1 MKLKKFFSITIIC
14 ALLIAFFAGVV
25 YAEENNLTTSQEV
38 NYDDDI
44 MLINSNDETNQV
56 AMDNMKNIRDDV
68 YLLDSDVTLKDN
80 VDGNVYIMAKDVEIT
95 SEEISGNVFICA
107 EEINI
112 RNTYINGSLF
122 LVGEKI
128 NVTAFASDA
137 YIAGNKV
144 TLGEETRILRDLRVA
159 ADKLEINGVISRNV
173 FASAD
178 DIKMNNNTIVEGNFN
193 YSSKNEIN
201 ISENVRGEINFEEL
215 KENDKTNS
223 NNVID
228 YIKGILTSIASSALI
243 ILFIIFVLP
252 KFNQN
257 ISEAKLLESFGLGIG
272 FLVVVPIITILL
284 FMTIIGVMP
293 AFLLIAIYIA
303 MLAIG
308 YTISAISIAGKIYK
322 KINKEGN
329 SKLYIFLFT
338 IITLIALNL
347 ISSIPVIGG
356 IVSFVLTMIGDGII
370 ISNIIK
376 AR

>member
-14 ALLIAFFAGVV
+14 ALLIAFLAGFV

-44 MLINSNDETNQV
+44 MLINSNDETNPV

-122 LVGEKI
+122 LAGEKI

-137 YIAGNKV
+137 YIVGNKV

-173 FASAD
+173 FASAN
-178 DIKMNNNTIVEGNFN
+178 DIKMNNNTIVEGDFN
-193 YSSKNEIN
+193 YSAKNEIN
-201 ISENVRGEINFEEL
+201 ISENVRGEVNFEEL
-215 KENDKTNS
+215 EENDKTNS
-223 NNVID
+223 NKVID

-257 ISEAKLLESFGLGIG
+257 IGEAKLLEAFGLGIG
-272 FLVVVPIITILL
+272 FLVVVPIIIILL

-338 IITLIALNL
+338 IITLIVLNL

>member
-14 ALLIAFFAGVV
+14 ALLIAFLAGFV

-44 MLINSNDETNQV
+44 MLINSNDETNPV

-122 LVGEKI
+122 LAGEKI

-137 YIAGNKV
+137 YIVGNKV

-173 FASAD
+173 FASAN
-178 DIKMNNNTIVEGNFN
+178 DIKMNNNTIVEGDFN
-193 YSSKNEIN
+193 YSAKNEIN
-201 ISENVRGEINFEEL
+201 ISENVRGEVNFEEL
-215 KENDKTNS
+215 EENDKANS
-223 NNVID
+223 NKVID

-257 ISEAKLLESFGLGIG
+257 IGEAKLLEAFGLGIG
-272 FLVVVPIITILL
+272 FLVVVPIIIILL

-338 IITLIALNL
+338 IITLIVLNL

>member
-1 MKLKKFFSITIIC
+1 MKLKKIFSITIIC
-14 ALLIAFFAGVV
+14 ALLIAFLAGFV

-44 MLINSNDETNQV
+44 MLINSNDETNPV

-122 LVGEKI
+122 LAGEKI

-137 YIAGNKV
+137 YIVGNKV

-178 DIKMNNNTIVEGNFN
+178 DIKMNNNTIVEGDFN
-193 YSSKNEIN
+193 YSAKNEIN
-201 ISENVRGEINFEEL
+201 ISENVRGEVNFEEL
-215 KENDKTNS
+215 EENDKTNS
-223 NNVID
+223 NKVID

-257 ISEAKLLESFGLGIG
+257 ISEAKLLEAFGLGIG